1 MPGGDGPWRK
11 TTQQL
16 PKPTRVATWVGSS
29 VVKECQ
35 IELPQARGVGAWDSE
50 KFLNRPAW

>member
-1 MPGGDGPWRK
+1 MLGGDGPWRK